1 MANIYELTN
10 DFLHVQDLI
19 EEGELDLEML
29 QNTLECLD
37 YEIEEKAEGYAKI
50 IKNLTA
56 EIEGLKKEEE
66 RLANKR
72 KAIENNI
79 TNLKKNLETA
89 MILTGKKKFKTN
101 LFSFNIKKNAPSLK
115 ILDDTK
121 ILDEFKIPQPDKIDN
136 KAIIQQIKEGKEFTW
151 AKLEQSESLR
161 IR

>member
-1 MANIYELTN
+1 MANIYQLTN
-10 DFLHVQDLI
+10 DFLHVQELI

-66 RLANKR
+66 RFANKR
-72 KAIENNI
+72 KSIENSI
-79 TNLKKNLETA
+79 ANLKKNLETA

-101 LFSFNIKKNAPSLK
+101 LFSFNIQKNAPSVK
-115 ILDDTK
+115 ILDETK
-121 ILDEFKIPQPDKIDN
+121 IPKEFKIPQPDKIDN
-136 KAIIQQIKEGKEFTW
+136 KAIIQQIKEGKEFDW

>member
-1 MANIYELTN
+1 MANIYQLTN
-10 DFLHVQDLI
+10 DFLYVQTLI
-19 EEGELDLEML
+19 EEGELDLEMI

-72 KAIENNI
+72 KSIENNI
-79 TNLKKNLETA
+79 ANLKKNLETA

-101 LFSFNIKKNAPSLK
+101 LFSFNIQKNPPSV
-115 ILDDTK
+115 K
-121 ILDEFKIPQPDKIDN
+121 ILDETKIPKKFKIPQPDKIDN
-136 KAIIQQIKEGKEFTW
+136 KGILQELKNG
-151 AKLEQSESLR
+151 AKFDWVEITQAESLR